1 MTIYL
6 KKKKTRTQP
15 EPGFGSTEGK
25 AVSISLFATNRLWVV
40 NVFTLM
46 WNSFLQAADSC
57 MQKRSLG
64 AVWEQLVCGPTVGCL
79 LLLGGCYGAG
89 RSHWVLRWCWGTFEG
104 RRTEAFFHLPCHTPI
119 DESRTENTQK
129 QQDAFSKLVYS
140 QRSTENV
147 YGLFSAFADVITS
160 LSERHPLPPGFA
172 HFIEVTQHQ

>member
-1 MTIYL
+1 MKSKQRRGGVIGYRERYSCVL
-6 KKKKTRTQP
+6 DYWFVPWQYKIFRNVSLIFKQNQKAQP
-15 EPGFGSTEGK
+15 ECGYGATDGT
-25 AVSISLFATNRLWVV
+25 AVSISLFATNRFWVV

-104 RRTEAFFHLPCHTPI
+104 RRTEAFSIF
-119 DESRTENTQK
+119 
-129 QQDAFSKLVYS
+129 LV
-140 QRSTENV
+140 TC
-147 YGLFSAFADVITS
+147 L
-160 LSERHPLPPGFA
+160 
-172 HFIEVTQHQ
+172 